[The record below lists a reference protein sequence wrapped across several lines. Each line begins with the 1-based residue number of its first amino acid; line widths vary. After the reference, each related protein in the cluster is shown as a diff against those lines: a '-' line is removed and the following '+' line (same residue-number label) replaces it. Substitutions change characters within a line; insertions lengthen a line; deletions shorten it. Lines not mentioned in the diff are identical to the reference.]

1 MSNPK
6 HGTVLPFA
14 LTAVA
19 AALLLGACG
28 VQPIKGQTP
37 RIGKAIG
44 KLDQPLEAKLP
55 IITSEPI
62 ANDPEKAA
70 DNYRK
75 LLELEPDVDTK
86 AEAKRRLADLNVQIE
101 DTRGNTEE
109 SAKSIK
115 ESIKFYN
122 ELLNDRPE
130 DPKNDRVFYQLA
142 RAYQNVGDV
151 NAAIDTLKRLT
162 ERLPDSD
169 LAGDAHFRRAELLFL
184 TKRYDE
190 AELEYKTV
198 MDLKEA
204 TPFFEPSQYKYG
216 WSQYKQSKFEE
227 AIGTFFAILDRELP
241 AGEQFETDKALSG
254 VDKGKFDMAKDSL
267 RVVTL
272 SLIQLGGGKA
282 LNDYLSK
289 HGDPRFYPLV
299 YAALGESLL
308 DKERFTDAANTYAAF
323 IERYPQSPRAPAFQS
338 RVIKA
343 YAAGGFRD
351 LVVTEKE
358 RYAVNY
364 DPAAAYWGGKPATQ
378 EVLTELRTHLEDL
391 AKHYHALAQQD
402 PVKNKPVFLTAAKWY
417 KRIIEV
423 YPQDKRVAEI
433 NFLLGDALLDG
444 GQTLEAAK
452 EYAKTAYSYPAH
464 TRAGEAAHAS
474 VLAYQK
480 YAKEVSP
487 AERAGGALR
496 QAIDA
501 GIKMAD
507 TFPGHPKT
515 YPVLTQ
521 AALDLYELKSYDE
534 AIKVAGRVLS
544 AQVAVAAE
552 LRRTAWSVTGDSQ
565 FAQKRYPEAEKAF
578 AEELKLTTPNSPAH
592 AEVIE
597 QLAASIYKQGEAA
610 RDAKDLRTAAN
621 QFLRVGQVTPQAK
634 IRATADYD
642 AGAALMQL
650 EDWPKAAQVLE
661 GFRSMFPGHAL
672 EADVD
677 KKLAVAYQKDKKPAL
692 AAAAYRRISM
702 RATES
707 VDVRM
712 EAAWL
717 SATLYDEA
725 KLPAETAQAYEAYV
739 RQFPRPLARSMDARQ
754 RLMELATAR
763 GDAAGRLY
771 WLRDIV
777 AADDS
782 AGGERT
788 ERTRSLAAKA
798 SLEIGRITAQQARA
812 LRLSTPVEKSLP
824 AKKQAME
831 QSILALNKA
840 ATYGY
845 AEITT
850 AATYEL
856 GGLYQDFGKAL
867 MDSERPRNLGEL
879 ELEQYN
885 ILLEEQAFPFEEK
898 AIATHEANLKRITQG
913 VYDEWVA
920 KSAKALAAIS
930 PAKYGKREQGEDR
943 YESLK

>member
-1 MSNPK
+1 MSNHK
-6 HGTVLPFA
+6 LASALPFA
-14 LTAVA
+14 LSAVA
-19 AALLLGACG
+19 LALSACAAPAI
-28 VQPIKGQTP
+28 QGQSP

-44 KLDQPLEAKLP
+44 RLEQPLEAKLP

-62 ANDPEKAA
+62 AADPEKAA
-70 DNYRK
+70 ENYRK
-75 LLELEPDVDTK
+75 LLEMEPDVDTK

-101 DTRGNTEE
+101 DSKGNPEE
-109 SAKSIK
+109 SAKSIR

-130 DPKNDRVFYQLA
+130 DKNNDRVFYQLA

-151 NAAIDTLKRLT
+151 DAAIDTLRRLT

-184 TKRYDE
+184 TKRYEE
-190 AELEYKTV
+190 AEVGYKTV
-198 MDLKEA
+198 TDLGDK
-204 TPFFEPSQYKYG
+204 TPFFQPAQYKYG
-216 WSQYKQSKFEE
+216 WSQFKQSKFEE
-227 AIGTFFAILDRELP
+227 SIGTFFAILDHELP
-241 AGEQFETDKALSG
+241 AGEQYETDKALSG
-254 VDKGKFDMAKDSL
+254 VDKGKYDMAKDSL

-272 SLIQLGGGKA
+272 SLVQLGGGKA

-299 YAALGESLL
+299 YAALGEALL
-308 DKERFTDAANTYAAF
+308 EKERYTDAAATYTAF
-323 IERYPQSPRAPAFQS
+323 IERYPGSPRAPAFQT

-343 YAAGGFRD
+343 YGEGGFRD
-351 LVVTEKE
+351 LVVREKE
-358 RYAVNY
+358 RYATAY
-364 DPAAAYWGGKPATQ
+364 DPAAPYWNGKPATP

-391 AKHYHALAQQD
+391 GKHYHAAAQQD
-402 PVKNKPVFLTAAKWY
+402 PVRNKPVFLTAARWY

-423 YPQDKRVAEI
+423 YPQDKRIAEI
-433 NFLLGDALLDG
+433 NLLLGDALLDG

-452 EYAKTAYSYPAH
+452 EYSKTAYDYPPH
-464 TRAGEAAHAS
+464 TKSGEAAHAG

-480 YAKEVSP
+480 YAKEVPP
-487 AERAGGALR
+487 AERASSALR

-507 TFPGHPKT
+507 TFPAHPKT

-521 AALDLYELKSYDE
+521 SALDLYELKSYDE
-534 AIKVAGRVLS
+534 AIKISDRVLQ
-544 AQVAVAAE
+544 AQGAVAPE

-565 FAQKRYPEAEKAF
+565 FAQQRYPEAEKAF
-578 AEELKLTTPNSPAH
+578 TEELKLTPPNTPAQ

-610 RDAKDLRTAAN
+610 REAKDLRAAAN

-661 GFRSMFPGHAL
+661 GFRAMFPGHAL

-677 KKLAVAYQKDKKPAL
+677 KKLAVAYQKDNKPAQ
-692 AAAAYRRISM
+692 AASAYRRISL
-702 RATES
+702 RATET
-707 VDVRM
+707 VETRR
-712 EAAWL
+712 EAGWQ
-717 SATLYDEA
+717 SATLYDQA

-739 RQFPRPLARSMDARQ
+739 RQFPRPLARAVDARQ
-754 RLMELATAR
+754 RLMELAKAR
-763 GDAAGRLY
+763 GDTPMQLV
-771 WLRDIV
+771 WLRELV
-777 AADDS
+777 AADDT
-782 AGGERT
+782 AGAERT
-788 ERTRSLAAKA
+788 DRTRALAAQA
-798 SLEIGRITAQQARA
+798 SLDIGRMTAVQAKS
-812 LRLSTPVEKSLP
+812 LRLSLPVEQSLP
-824 AKKQAME
+824 VKKQAME
-831 QSILALNKA
+831 TSIQALSKA
-840 ATYGY
+840 ANYGF

-856 GGLYQDFGKAL
+856 GGLYQDFGKSL
-867 MDSERPRNLGEL
+867 VNSERPRGLKDL
-879 ELEQYN
+879 ELEQYEL
-885 ILLEEQAFPFEEK
+885 LLEEQAFPFEEK
-898 AIATHEANLKRITQG
+898 AIATHEANLKRIPQG
-913 VYDEWVA
+913 IYDEWVA
-920 KSAKALAAIS
+920 KSAKALAAIA

>member
-1 MSNPK
+1 MSTLK
-6 HGTVLPFA
+6 QATALPFA
-14 LTAVA
+14 LTAITT
-19 AALLLGACG
+19 ALLLGACG
-28 VQPIKGQTP
+28 GQPIKGQSP
-37 RIGKAIG
+37 RIGAAIG
-44 KLDQPLEAKLP
+44 KYDEPDQAKLP

-62 ANDPEKAA
+62 AADPEKAA

-101 DTRGNTEE
+101 DSRGNTEQ

-151 NAAIDTLKRLT
+151 NAAIDTLRRLT
-162 ERLPDSD
+162 ERHPDSD

-184 TKRYDE
+184 TKRYEE
-190 AELEYKTV
+190 AEAGYKTV
-198 MDLKEA
+198 VDLGDA
-204 TPFFEPSQYKYG
+204 TPFFQPAQYKYG
-216 WSQYKQSKFEE
+216 WSQYKQAKFEE
-227 AIGTFFAILDRELP
+227 AIGTFFLILDRELP

-254 VDKGKFDMAKDSL
+254 VEKGKYDMAKDSL

-272 SLIQLGGGKA
+272 SLTQLGGGKA
-282 LNDYLSK
+282 LNEYLGK

-299 YAALGESLL
+299 YAALGETLL
-308 DKERFTDAANTYAAF
+308 EKERYTDAANTYAAF
-323 IERYPQSPRAPAFQS
+323 IERYPRSPRAPAFQT

-343 YAAGGFRD
+343 YGEGGFRD
-351 LVVTEKE
+351 IVVVEKE
-358 RYAVNY
+358 RYATTY
-364 DPAAAYWGGKPATQ
+364 DPAAAYWGGQPVTQ
-378 EVLTELRTHLEDL
+378 EVLTELRIHLEDL

-452 EYAKTAYSYPAH
+452 EYSKTAYDYPPHA
-464 TRAGEAAHAS
+464 RSGEAAHAG

-480 YAKEVSP
+480 YAKEVPP

-521 AALDLYELKSYDE
+521 TALDLYELKSYDE
-534 AIKVAGRVLS
+534 AIKIAGRVLA
-544 AQVAVAAE
+544 AQVAVAPE

-578 AEELKLTTPNSPAH
+578 AEELKLTPPNSPAW
-592 AEVIE
+592 AEVTE

-610 RDAKDLRTAAN
+610 RTAGDLRTAAN

-677 KKLAVAYQKDKKPAL
+677 KKLAIAYQKDNKPAQ
-692 AAAAYRRISM
+692 AAAAYRRISL
-702 RATES
+702 RPTET
-707 VDVRM
+707 VEVRM
-712 EAAWL
+712 EAGWL
-717 SATLYDEA
+717 SATLYDQA
-725 KLPAETAQAYEAYV
+725 KLPNETAQAYEAYV
-739 RQFPRPLARSMDARQ
+739 KQFPRPLARSMEARQ
-754 RLMELATAR
+754 RLMELAKAR
-763 GDAAGRLY
+763 GDNVAHLY
-771 WLRDIV
+771 WLREIV
-777 AADDS
+777 SADDT
-782 AGGERT
+782 AGAERT
-788 ERTRSLAAKA
+788 ERTRTLAAQA
-798 SLEIGRITAQQARA
+798 SLDIGRITAQQARA
-812 LRLSTPVEKSLP
+812 LRLTLPVEQSLP

-831 QSILALNKA
+831 VSIQALNKA

-845 AEITT
+845 AAITT

-885 ILLEEQAFPFEEK
+885 LLLEEQAFPFEEK

-920 KSAKALAAIS
+920 KSAKALAAIA

-943 YESLK
+943 YETLR